1 MKKKLLFVCTGNTC
15 RSPLAKVLTAATLA
29 KANISAWIVDSAG
42 LSALPGQSAS
52 GDALAVS
59 GDFGLDLS
67 LHQSK
72 PLSEKLL
79 VEADLV
85 LVMTRNHKQAL
96 LAGMPQH
103 AGKVHTLKEF
113 VDDSGDVA
121 DPFGGGLEEYRQAA
135 QELERLIARLVEKMK
150 E

>member
-15 RSPLAKVLTAATLA
+15 RSPLAKVLAEAALA
-29 KANISAWIVDSAG
+29 QAVLTHWVVDSAG
-42 LSALPGQSAS
+42 LTAFPGQSAS
-52 GDALAVS
+52 GEALAVARDS
-59 GDFGLDLS
+59 GLDLS

-79 VEADLV
+79 AEADLV

-96 LAGMPQH
+96 LSALPH
-103 AGKVHTLKEF
+103 VADKVHTLKDF
-113 VDDSGDVA
+113 VGEDGDVA
-121 DPFGGGLEEYRQAA
+121 DPFGGGPTQYQQTA
-135 QELERLIARLVEKMK
+135 QELTRLITRLVEKMK